1 MPEPLI
7 LVHGGAGLVPA
18 ESRELHAEGCANAA
32 KVGGAVLNSGGSAL
46 DAVCAAVESL
56 EDNPIYNSGTGCA
69 LTYDGGVSLDSSV
82 MCGKTHRAG
91 GVACL
96 GPFRNPVRIAQCLL
110 EEETILLAGVEAERW
125 AEAKGFER
133 LQEDDLI
140 VPSAAKAWKRVVQEG
155 GACNWAGGTV
165 GAVARDSD
173 GDLAAA
179 TSTGGTMGKLPG
191 RVGDSP
197 LIGVGT
203 YADEICA
210 VSATGNGEA
219 FMRAVFAA
227 RVADRIRRGEEP
239 SGAIQNVLNR
249 IEREFRGNGGAI
261 VVPKEGDFSA
271 VKNTTTMSYGWWSPE
286 DSGAD
291 C

>member
-1 MPEPLI
+1 M
-7 LVHGGAGLVPA
+7 
-18 ESRELHAEGCANAA
+18 
-32 KVGGAVLNSGGSAL
+32 
-46 DAVCAAVESL
+46 
-56 EDNPIYNSGTGCA
+56 
-69 LTYDGGVSLDSSV
+69 
-82 MCGKTHRAG
+82 
-91 GVACL
+91 
-96 GPFRNPVRIAQCLL
+96 
-110 EEETILLAGVEAERW
+110 EAERW

-227 RVADRIRRGEEP
+227 RVL
-239 SGAIQNVLNR
+239 LNTST
-249 IEREFRGNGGAI
+249 
-261 VVPKEGDFSA
+261 PLML
-271 VKNTTTMSYGWWSPE
+271 TLQLQQ
-286 DSGAD
+286 
-291 C
+291 